1 MKRGKEN
8 ERMDIDKE
16 KVAMLVINYA
26 GCSERA
32 RKAQEEMDA
41 RHREACGA
49 LDELMEYLDKVNADR
64 KAMEEELARLQKAEA
79 ERASI
84 KPEPKPEHTCRE
96 CRYLQRGTKSG
107 APQCFCMNI
116 GPEPF
121 VDRNEED
128 AACEKFEPRLAELVT
143 KAPVPSL
150 YTHTCGEC
158 LSWAEDKMA
167 FNGTGTC
174 LNRNCETVKRGEMD
188 PSCFYFEP
196 REEPAAQAE
205 TPTEDG
211 PEVSCMECKYAV
223 REDVRT
229 NTWHCSKG
237 LAFMG
242 FAKGRC
248 SEYEEKPQ
256 ESGTEGRRMC
266 GTCKNCQ
273 PRGADPDIVECDHP
287 TVGTIHIGRWSDAC
301 EKYEEAKP

>member
-1 MKRGKEN
+1 MAYDVDRLLELIHCYTGSMIEAQIAADEIDRQQKRKK
-8 ERMDIDKE
+8 D
-16 KVAMLVINYA
+16 
-26 GCSERA
+26 
-32 RKAQEEMDA
+32 
-41 RHREACGA
+41 A
-49 LDELMEYLDKVNADR
+49 LDAADR
-64 KAMEEELARLQKAEA
+64 DWRGIMDMLAEAGTELEEARALREQVEA
-79 ERASI
+79 ERAECGRAEM
-84 KPEPKPEHTCRE
+84 PE
-96 CRYLQRGTKSG
+96 
-107 APQCFCMNI
+107 
-116 GPEPF
+116 
-121 VDRNEED
+121 EE
-128 AACEKFEPRLAELVT
+128 VV
-143 KAPVPSL
+143 PVPSRH
-150 YTHTCGEC
+150 TDTCGEC
-158 LSWAEDKMA
+158 KYWDDDKTDGM
-167 FNGTGTC
+167 GTC
-174 LNRNCETVKRGEMD
+174 LCTDCDEVKRGEME
-188 PSCFYFEP
+188 PSCIYFEP

-301 EKYEEAKP
+301 DKYEEAKP